1 MSRLKWLAVGTPA
14 LLFATLYIATF
25 PPLLPSHAR
34 VVAAWHPS
42 ESWLYDRNGRLIDSE
57 RVDFKAR
64 RLGWVK
70 LADIAPVV
78 GETIIAAEDK
88 RFRSHGGVDWLAIG
102 SAIRARFGG
111 VWFHIAGSRG
121 GDGQ

>member
-1 MSRLKWLAVGTPA
+1 MKPDMLVRRFFLQGSGVRRSAKVFIGGMVLLLAA
-14 LLFATLYIATF
+14 LYIATF

-64 RLGWVK
+64 RLGW
-70 LADIAPVV
+70 
-78 GETIIAAEDK
+78 
-88 RFRSHGGVDWLAIG
+88 
-102 SAIRARFGG
+102 
-111 VWFHIAGSRG
+111 
-121 GDGQ
+121 